1 MISGITANLSTAGNG
16 DERSRI
22 KESAAQFEALLI
34 AQMLRS
40 AREESAGGWTGDSED
55 NASASMMEMSEQ
67 HIAQMLAAQG
77 GLGLANMIVEG
88 LSRDSSS
95 ALKKGDAG
103 DSGGSGAQTQTGI
116 L

>member
-1 MISGITANLSTAGNG
+1 MISGITDALPVAGNG

-22 KESAAQFEALLI
+22 KESAGQFEALLI

-55 NASASMMEMSEQ
+55 NSSASMMEMSEQ

-77 GLGLANMIVEG
+77 GLGLAKMIVDG
-88 LSRDSSS
+88 LSREVSS
-95 ALKKGDAG
+95 ALKEGDAG
-103 DSGGSGAQTQTGI
+103 DSKSSGPQTLRGI
-116 L
+116 R

>member
-1 MISGITANLSTAGNG
+1 MISGITSNLPVPGNG

-22 KESAAQFEALLI
+22 KESAGQFEALLI

-40 AREESAGGWTGDSED
+40 AREESAGGWTGDSQD

-77 GLGLANMIVEG
+77 GMGLAKMIVDG
-88 LSRDSSS
+88 LSREASRP
-95 ALKKGDAG
+95 LKEGNAS
-103 DSGGSGAQTQTGI
+103 DSGGAGG
-116 L
+116 

>member
-1 MISGITANLSTAGNG
+1 MISGIGANLLKAGNG
-16 DERSRI
+16 DETSRI
-22 KESAAQFEALLI
+22 KESAGQFEALLI

-55 NASASMMEMSEQ
+55 NDSASMMEMSEQ

-77 GLGLANMIVEG
+77 GLGLAKMIVDG
-88 LSRDSSS
+88 LSREASS

-103 DSGGSGAQTQTGI
+103 DPGSSSAQAQTGI
-116 L
+116 R

>member
-1 MISGITANLSTAGNG
+1 MISGITSNFPVPGNG

-22 KESAAQFEALLI
+22 KESAGQFEALLI

-40 AREESAGGWTGDSED
+40 AREESAGGWTGDSQD

-77 GLGLANMIVEG
+77 GLGLAKMIVEG
-88 LSRDSSS
+88 LSQEASDSLKERYAGNSGSPSS
-95 ALKKGDAG
+95 E
-103 DSGGSGAQTQTGI
+103 TQRGV